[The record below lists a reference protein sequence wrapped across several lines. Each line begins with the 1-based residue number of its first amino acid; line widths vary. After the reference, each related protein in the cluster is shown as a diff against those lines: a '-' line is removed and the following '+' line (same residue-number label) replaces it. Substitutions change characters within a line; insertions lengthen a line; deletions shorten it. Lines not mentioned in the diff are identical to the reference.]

1 MYKQQKIIL
10 LKRIMT
16 GILVAC
22 LMIINNNTDK
32 AYAENNYNESEQ
44 VVNVGITTDK
54 SLYSANDDMSVTV
67 TLTNYDNQF
76 YGDITTM
83 IVQLDYDESVITQ
96 LRMLQIKIVVW
107 DFLMLML
114 VKAAALHINI

>member
-1 MYKQQKIIL
+1 MLINMYKQQKIIL

-44 VVNVGITTDK
+44 VVNVGITTDN
-54 SLYSANDDMSVTV
+54 L
-67 TLTNYDNQF
+67 L
-76 YGDITTM
+76 
-83 IVQLDYDESVITQ
+83 L
-96 LRMLQIKIVVW
+96 
-107 DFLMLML
+107 FLS
-114 VKAAALHINI
+114 HIFHLGSP